1 MIGRPLLVA
10 LTALLLTGCASQAPP
25 SANDASS
32 RSQYESHLHG
42 RDRMLRGLDLT
53 RKQLNEIQALKRV
66 KREDREARMKKIL
79 TAEQYAKLEQN
90 RAEEVTRLKQR
101 RKWLVDELGLTAE
114 QQEKIK
120 KASLARSDE
129 LRRLSSKER
138 QVVNRDI
145 MASVLSPA
153 QLAKYDELERSGWLE
168 SVHAPGR

>member
-1 MIGRPLLVA
+1 MSHRQLLA
-10 LTALLLTGCASQAPP
+10 ALLALALTGCAKAPP
-25 SANDASS
+25 TANDASS

-42 RDRMLRGLDLT
+42 RDRVLRGLDLT
-53 RKQLNEIQALKRV
+53 REQLNQIQALKRV
-66 KREDREARMKKIL
+66 KREEREARMKKIL
-79 TAEQYAKLEQN
+79 TAEQYQKLEQN

-101 RKWLVDELGLTAE
+101 RKWLADELGLTAE

-120 KASLARSDE
+120 QASLARSDE

-168 SVHAPGR
+168 SVHAPGH